1 MRIVCCASLACE
13 SFGRIER
20 EREKERER
28 ETYLERI
35 RSCETIT
42 RMAASNFSSRRASTF
57 AQLYR
62 VIFCAYFFLR
72 LIYFNVKAFNRFF
85 DFFPSF
91 YIMLT
96 MACDYIS
103 HKQRVARLILN
114 AARRIEQDK
123 IDFYLSIQV
132 SKINFTY
139 VIFVSNS
146 REVFILK
153 SVRLK
158 YLELHF

>member
-1 MRIVCCASLACE
+1 
-13 SFGRIER
+13 
-20 EREKERER
+20 
-28 ETYLERI
+28 
-35 RSCETIT
+35 
-42 RMAASNFSSRRASTF
+42 
-57 AQLYR
+57 
-62 VIFCAYFFLR
+62 
-72 LIYFNVKAFNRFF
+72 
-85 DFFPSF
+85 
-91 YIMLT
+91 

-114 AARRIEQDK
+114 AARRTEQDK

-132 SKINFTY
+132 SKIDFTY